1 MPVPANETQKQRRA
15 RLARNA
21 ARNEKRAARKAAER
35 IEQRTAEAATS
46 DDEGEAN
53 FETLIKL
60 EAARQSDEK
69 LASAKKS
76 LASHAGAK
84 TIRAARENLSEAF
97 DFLGGVPALVV
108 WGRQNRTEF
117 YRLWARLIPK
127 EAAEESTKAPLEDLL
142 QKLAERENSTV
153 AQAALEIG
161 AQALEEGRAG
171 AQAEDALAAPV
182 TKYEVN

>member
-1 MPVPANETQKQRRA
+1 MSTAKETPAQRKQ

-21 ARNEKRAARKAAER
+21 TRNERRALRKAEER
-35 IEQRTAEAATS
+35 AVEAAS
-46 DDEGEAN
+46 SEAEDN
-53 FETLIKL
+53 MDFETLVKAERKRQDDDKL
-60 EAARQSDEK
+60 LSAQKRLAASQSPR
-69 LASAKKS
+69 
-76 LASHAGAK
+76 

-97 DFLGGVPALVV
+97 DFMGGVAALVV

-127 EAAEESTKAPLEDLL
+127 EAAEEAAKAPLEDLL
-142 QKLAERENSTV
+142 QKLAERDNLPV

-161 AQALEEGRAG
+161 AEALEAGRAG
-171 AQAEDALAAPV
+171 AVAEDAAAKPA